1 MWGLPLP
8 TALLQL
14 KLPRPAFEL
23 LLALPLTNFFVK
35 VHKPTD
41 NHLENYNKFRVLKPM
56 RGVP

>member
-23 LLALPLTNFFVK
+23 LLALPLTNFLSMSTTHRQPPRK
-35 VHKPTD
+35 
-41 NHLENYNKFRVLKPM
+41 L
-56 RGVP
+56 